1 MCTVFKSPDKVK
13 TIGVLSFNY
22 AAQRLFLNKM
32 TNAKYKDIRIANK
45 YMWKNTHLWI
55 LHILHQLKMSP
66 EEIVA
71 KLFYDYEELW
81 PIGCDIFHFF
91 NCINHTPKTS
101 WVLSVESGVPWTI
114 EITRAVEKENVD
126 LSQIKNNSHIIE
138 CIKALANPKCLALL
152 PLCNCSYRIQMEI
165 LKQFPAY
172 ENVIKAKTYTLHP
185 PQQLIIN
192 DLKEKG
198 LTWDDNEEFI
208 FFYVGKNF
216 YRKGGRESVSVLA
229 NLRKKYNNF
238 RLVLISALEPD
249 ESRYMR
255 STNDEIQIRKMIA
268 ANADWIDFYQG
279 LPNDQVLRK
288 LKKAHVC
295 LLPTWMDTYAY
306 SVLESQACGTPLIT
320 TAQRAL
326 NETNSEDVG
335 WLIEVP
341 VNKLNNPLH
350 YNSELQEK
358 FSSMLL
364 QGLQEK
370 CEYVLTHRQEV
381 KQKSFACLERIRKF
395 HDPRDYAKKLELIYQ
410 GKVSELISKEEYFTL
425 CTS

>member
-1 MCTVFKSPDKVK
+1 
-13 TIGVLSFNY
+13 
-22 AAQRLFLNKM
+22 M
-32 TNAKYKDIRIANK
+32 TCVY
-45 YMWKNTHLWI
+45 
-55 LHILHQLKMSP
+55 
-66 EEIVA
+66 
-71 KLFYDYEELW
+71 
-81 PIGCDIFHFF
+81 
-91 NCINHTPKTS
+91 
-101 WVLSVESGVPWTI
+101 
-114 EITRAVEKENVD
+114 
-126 LSQIKNNSHIIE
+126 
-138 CIKALANPKCLALL
+138 
-152 PLCNCSYRIQMEI
+152 
-165 LKQFPAY
+165 
-172 ENVIKAKTYTLHP
+172 
-185 PQQLIIN
+185 N
-192 DLKEKG
+192 D
-198 LTWDDNEEFI
+198 EFI

-268 ANADWIDFYQG
+268 ANAGWIDFYQG